1 MESRTR
7 PALPARRVEMRDPL
21 RAPSQ
26 FGRTGATSGIRPSRR
41 WELALTTFRYIGRQ
55 FPTPQDPMASTPPL
69 RKERTIAYR
78 PGIDGV
84 RAIAVLGVV
93 IYHAG
98 FGPPAGF
105 VGVDVFFVIS
115 GFLITSLL
123 ETELAATGRV
133 DLATFYARRI
143 RRLFPA
149 LGIVLATSMVASV
162 AVLSYGELTSALQSA
177 AASVVFGANIFFQ
190 YTTGDYFG
198 PNVNHLPLLHLW
210 SLGVEEQYYLLWPVA
225 LVLARRL
232 PLGARRAIFMAFA
245 LASLAFAEWS
255 LYRGSQAAFY
265 AMPSRWWELSLG
277 ALVAWS
283 PAAAPRKGRWE
294 SWAGALIVIAAM
306 AVPTKHF
313 PGVGAFPAT
322 IGTALLLHASTVNGG
337 AWRVLSSRA
346 MVMIGKVSYPF
357 YLWHWPLLALAAVAI
372 PGDIPALTRAALV
385 LAALALA
392 AGTWRWV
399 ERPVHSIPVTVP
411 RRLVGATLLTCAALA
426 ILVLQVADAT
436 QKTPPSNDPGA
447 VAERDMPANM
457 DHCHNLSIRPD
468 QLPDETTCVLGGKA
482 PPQVAIWGDSH
493 ALAFQPFATAVAIG
507 EGKTAIAYSRD
518 ACAPAIGYDNG
529 ERPIAVARC
538 RSFNEAA
545 LLRAQTMDTVILA
558 SRWPAPGERDF
569 AADLTAT
576 VDQLS
581 SHVRRVIIIGA
592 TPDLPA
598 SVPDCLRRNSLK
610 ACEVPRQDFI
620 AKSEAIRK
628 LLVSLSVKHS
638 NVTYVEPTD
647 FFCGRQSC
655 PGVRNGMALY
665 WDNNHVAASA
675 AAVFGR
681 EFVARQGR

>member
-1 MESRTR
+1 
-7 PALPARRVEMRDPL
+7 
-21 RAPSQ
+21 
-26 FGRTGATSGIRPSRR
+26 
-41 WELALTTFRYIGRQ
+41 
-55 FPTPQDPMASTPPL
+55 MASLPPL
-69 RKERTIAYR
+69 RKERNLAYR
-78 PGIDGV
+78 PGIDGM

-93 IYHAG
+93 LYHAG

-123 ETELAATGRV
+123 EAELAATGRI
-133 DLATFYARRI
+133 DLAAFYARRV

-149 LGIVLATSMVASV
+149 LGIVLAVTVAASV
-162 AVLSYGELTSALQSA
+162 AILSYGELTSALQSA
-177 AASVVFGANIFFQ
+177 AASVVFGANVFFQ

-232 PLGARRAIFMAFA
+232 PLSARRAVFVALA

-277 ALVAWS
+277 ALVAWA
-283 PAAAPRKGRWE
+283 PAPGHRAGRWE
-294 SWAGALIVIAAM
+294 SWTGTLIVLAAIAI
-306 AVPTKHF
+306 PTKHF
-313 PGVGAFPAT
+313 PGVGALPAT
-322 IGTALLLHASTVNGG
+322 LGAALLLHASAVEGG
-337 AWRVLSSRA
+337 AWRVLSSR
-346 MVMIGKVSYPF
+346 VMILIGKVSYPF

-372 PGDIPALTRAALV
+372 PGGIPAPTRAALV
-385 LAALALA
+385 LAAFLLA

-399 ERPVHSIPVTVP
+399 ERPVHLISMALP
-411 RRLVGATLLTCAALA
+411 RRLVGATLLTCVALA
-426 ILVLQVADAT
+426 VLVVQVADAT
-436 QKTPPSNDPGA
+436 RSAPPSNDPGA

-457 DHCHNLSIRPD
+457 NHCHNLSIRPA
-468 QLPDETTCVLGGKA
+468 QLPDERACVLGGTA
-482 PPQVAIWGDSH
+482 PPRVAIWGDSH

-518 ACAPAIGYDNG
+518 ACAPALGYDNG
-529 ERPIAVARC
+529 ERPVAVARC
-538 RSFNEAA
+538 KSFNAA
-545 LLRAQTMDTVILA
+545 VLLRAEAMDTVILA

-581 SHVRRVIIIGA
+581 PHVRRIFIIGA

-598 SVPDCLRRNSLK
+598 SVPDCIRRNSLHS
-610 ACEVPRQDFI
+610 CEVTREQFI
-620 AKSEAIRK
+620 TQSSAVRA
-628 LLVSLSVKHS
+628 LLTSLSKRHP
-638 NVTYVEPTD
+638 NVTYVETTD
-647 FFCGRQSC
+647 FFCNQRTC

-665 WDNNHVAASA
+665 WDTNHVSSSA
-675 AAVFGR
+675 AARFGR
-681 EFVARQGR
+681 EFVTRKTTDEL